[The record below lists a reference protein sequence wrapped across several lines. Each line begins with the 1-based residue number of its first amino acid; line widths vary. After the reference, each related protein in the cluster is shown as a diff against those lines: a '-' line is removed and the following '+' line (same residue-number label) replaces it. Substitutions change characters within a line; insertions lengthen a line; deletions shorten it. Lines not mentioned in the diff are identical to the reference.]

1 MSQMD
6 RIAEIEDLTVKE
18 FKEEIQFGLES
29 LKKGVRPGNTME
41 LLATAMNIS
50 LLGDNLKQALEQWLQ
65 LDLWEKMDS
74 DRKQKRSL

>member
-41 LLATAMNIS
+41 LLATALNIS

-74 DRKQKRSL
+74 ERKQKRSL